1 MQFEENLGCYYKM
14 CFRCSLQSFHMSIS
28 RTFYAHFGFQ
38 KKSQSLDFKNNFA
51 NDQICNKTTFF
62 PVLKKKVYDVWDQI
76 LMVFS
81 WITSH
86 FLIILGSLNINEE
99 KQSNFLSLYDFF
111 VQKGK
116 EFINYVSKVAKN
128 VYYFKTD

>member
-1 MQFEENLGCYYKM
+1 MTK
-14 CFRCSLQSFHMSIS
+14 
-28 RTFYAHFGFQ
+28 YAI
-38 KKSQSLDFKNNFA
+38 KLL
-51 NDQICNKTTFF
+51 FF

-81 WITSH
+81 WITSY

-116 EFINYVSKVAKN
+116 DFINYVSKVAKKCVLFQN
-128 VYYFKTD
+128 WLIV